1 MRLLL
6 SAFISLALMSSA
18 TAETK
23 VPTNQTEIS
32 LSFVPLVKEAA
43 PAVVNIFANRV
54 VQQSESPFR
63 GNPMFEGMFNGQQR
77 MRPRVQ
83 NSLGSG
89 VILSEDGIVVSNYHV
104 VGMATVIRVVLTDRR
119 EFEAEV
125 LLADQSSD
133 LAILKISAD
142 TALPHLNLRDSD
154 SVEVGELAL
163 AIGNPFGIGQT
174 VTSGI
179 ISGLARSGVATGN
192 ARGYFLQTDAAIN
205 PGNSGG
211 ALVDVNGELIGVN
224 TSILTRSGGSNGVGF
239 AIPANLVARYVEQ
252 ARAGNRTFTQA
263 WAGIYGQAVD
273 FSLAEGFGLSVPE
286 GVVIS
291 SMHPVSPFAVAGLS
305 SGDIVLSVDG
315 QPVNTPAEMLFR
327 MSVRPVGENIN
338 IEYLSGGEVREAEVA
353 LIEAPDTP
361 DRDART
367 IQDGTLAGL
376 GIANI
381 NPAIQQEMKLAT
393 SVDEGVVVTR
403 VLGPLRRLGLRVGD
417 VLSSINGQDIE
428 STADVE
434 DASKADSRGWQI
446 DGVRGGQRFSYR
458 FRI

>member
-6 SAFISLALMSSA
+6 SALVSFALIMPA
-18 TAETK
+18 TAQVK
-23 VPTNQTEIS
+23 VPDSQTEIS

-63 GNPMFEGMFNGQQR
+63 GNPMFEDMFRGSGTT
-77 MRPRVQ
+77 RPRMQ

-89 VILSEDGIVVSNYHV
+89 VILSDDGIVVSNYHV
-104 VGMATVIRVVLTDRR
+104 VGMATEIRVVLTDRR
-119 EFEAEV
+119 EFEAQV
-125 LLADQSSD
+125 LLSDQNTD
-133 LAILKISAD
+133 LAILKINAD
-142 TALPHLNLRDSD
+142 TPLPHLTIRDSD
-154 SVEVGELAL
+154 SVEVGELTL

-179 ISGLARSGVATGN
+179 ISGLARSGTATGN

-252 ARAGNRTFTQA
+252 ARAGNSSFIQA

-273 FSLAEGFGLSVPE
+273 YSLAEGFGLSVPE

-291 SMHPVSPFAVAGLS
+291 SMHRVSPFAVAGLS

-327 MSVRPVGENIN
+327 MSVRAVGEDILV
-338 IEYLSGGEVREAEVA
+338 EYLSEGEVLTANVA
-353 LIEAPDTP
+353 LIAAPDTP
-361 DRDART
+361 DRDVR
-367 IQDGTLAGL
+367 IIREGTLAGL
-376 GIANI
+376 GVANI
-381 NPAIQQEMKLAT
+381 NPAIQSELKLSTAM
-393 SVDEGVVVTR
+393 SEGVVVTQ
-403 VLGPLRRLGLRVGD
+403 VVGPLSRIGLRVGD
-417 VLSSINGQDIE
+417 VLSTINGQSIE

-434 DASKADSRGWQI
+434 DASQARSRGWQV
-446 DGVRGGQRFSYR
+446 DGVRGNQRFSYR